1 MENAKRPPIPG
12 LARLFIAVV
21 GLAGVCGMVATFSAW
36 HPELRSRFVLYL
48 LIALASSGMKV
59 VLPGVNGAIS
69 ANYVFTMLGLLELKL
84 PETLILAILG
94 MAAQTLWQ
102 DNGRIRAAHLFFN
115 TNCIALA
122 TLAAAWAYRQTWF
135 SGMPEDELL
144 RLTLAGVLYFI
155 VNTVPLAIIISL
167 TEHRGLRS
175 VWKSNFNWLLFYY
188 LIGVC
193 LAEIVHVATVRLG
206 FAFTLA
212 LLPLVYAV
220 YRSYRLYLGRLEQ
233 DKVHAQSMASLH
245 LRTIEALAMAIE
257 AKDECTHEHLRRVQV
272 YSMELAKHLGLPEE
286 EVHALQAASILHDIG
301 KLAVPDYI
309 ISKPGKLTPEE
320 FDKMKVHTIVG
331 AEILEQVA
339 FPYPVSPIVRSHHE
353 KWDGSGYPDGL
364 VDEQIPI
371 GARILSAVDCL
382 DALASDR
389 QYRRALPLDD
399 AMNYV
404 ASLSGRS
411 FDPKVVDVLKRHYR
425 EFERLA
431 QSTPLNAT
439 RLRKDIIVSRGGAPD
454 AGFEKAP
461 GGATEATADLVKAHA
476 ASVASARREM
486 QNVLELAQDMAG
498 SLRPEELLSV
508 VAGRLKHIV
517 PYDCIGVYV
526 RDGDVLKPKY
536 VSGENSRTFAGL
548 EIPIGQGL
556 SGWVVEN
563 GKPIINGNPSVEP
576 GYLKD
581 PSRFSVLNSA
591 LSIPLRDT
599 VEQVTGALTLYA
611 SDKDAYSRDDLRIL
625 LSVSDKVARAVE
637 IASVAGTQEQANQ
650 DELTGLPNANTLY
663 SHLQN
668 ELGRCE
674 LQGKTLAIL
683 ACDLDSFK
691 QVNDRYGH
699 LSGDEL
705 LKRVATVLQSNC
717 RNSDYVARMGG
728 DEFVIVLS
736 GTDPDELGGR
746 IEALDSMVRAAGLEM
761 FHDDSVGI
769 SVGAACFPENGE
781 DVDSLLSH
789 ADREMDRAKRMRKTA
804 DGEVLQLARS
814 LK

>member
-1 MENAKRPPIPG
+1 
-12 LARLFIAVV
+12 
-21 GLAGVCGMVATFSAW
+21 
-36 HPELRSRFVLYL
+36 
-48 LIALASSGMKV
+48 
-59 VLPGVNGAIS
+59 
-69 ANYVFTMLGLLELKL
+69 MLGLLELQL
-84 PETLILAILG
+84 PETLALAVMG
-94 MAAQTLWQ
+94 AAAQAVWHAKGHIKL
-102 DNGRIRAAHLFFN
+102 IRVFFN
-115 TNCIALA
+115 TNCIALS
-122 TLAAAWAYRQTWF
+122 TLAAAWGYRQTWF
-135 SGMPEDELL
+135 SGTAEAELL
-144 RLTLAGVLYFI
+144 RLTVAGVLYFI
-155 VNTVPLAIIISL
+155 VSTVPLSIIISL
-167 TEHRGLRS
+167 TEHQPIAN
-175 VWKSNFNWLLFYY
+175 VWKNSYNWLLFYY
-188 LIGVC
+188 LIGVS
-193 LAEIVHVATVRLG
+193 LAEIVHTANQRLG

-212 LLPLVYAV
+212 LLPVAYAI
-220 YRSYRLYLGRLEQ
+220 YHSYRLYLGRLEQ
-233 DKVHAQSMASLH
+233 EKAHAQSMASLH

-272 YSMELAKHLGLPEE
+272 YSIELAKHLGLPEE
-286 EVHALQAASILHDIG
+286 QVNALQAASILHDIG

-339 FPYPVSPIVRSHHE
+339 FPYPVSPIVRAHHE

-364 VDEQIPI
+364 REEQIPI

-411 FDPKVVDVLKRHYR
+411 FDPKVVDVLKRHYV

-454 AGFEKAP
+454 AGFEKTP
-461 GGATEATADLVKAHA
+461 GGVADATEELVKAHA

-486 QNVLELAQDMAG
+486 QGVLELAQDVAG
-498 SLRPEELLSV
+498 SLRGEELLSV
-508 VAGRLKHIV
+508 VAGRLKQIV
-517 PYDCIGVYV
+517 PYDCIAVYV
-526 RDGDVLKPKY
+526 RQGDVLKTKY

-548 EIPIGQGL
+548 EIPVGQGL

-591 LSIPLRDT
+591 LSIPLRDS

-611 SDKDAYSRDDLRIL
+611 AEKDAYSRDHLRIL
-625 LSVSDKVARAVE
+625 LSISDKVARAVE
-637 IASVAGTQEQANQ
+637 IACLAGAQQQANR
-650 DELTGLPNANTLY
+650 DELTGLPNASSLY
-663 SHLQN
+663 TYLQQ

-674 LQGKTLAIL
+674 LQGKTLTVL
-683 ACDLDSFK
+683 SCDLDGFK

-699 LSGDEL
+699 LSGDAL
-705 LKRVATVLQSNC
+705 LRSVGAILQSNC
-717 RNSDYVARMGG
+717 RSSDYVARMGG
-728 DEFVIVLS
+728 DEFVVVLS
-736 GTDPDELGGR
+736 GSDVAELNGR
-746 IEALDSMVRAAGLEM
+746 IEALDSRIRAAGQEM
-761 FHDDSVGI
+761 FSDNSVGI

-781 DVDSLLSH
+781 DVDSLLSY
-789 ADREMDRAKRMRKTA
+789 ADRDLERAKRARKTT